1 MFKHYRTPSPAD
13 ECPDIFFDREFKRP
27 RRTDP
32 TPVARTQRNLSVGDL
47 RQFLTIWD
55 FTMNPSQQPEAA
67 VDRAATIIFSGI
79 LMFPDEEQRRETIW
93 DQVHQRLVQ
102 LLFIHG
108 FTSFTFKMEKSVP
121 QLLTSSTTVTPI
133 PLPAWLNISY
143 IIIVDPSVND
153 FLDYLNLAVIGSNMN
168 DKEWQDRRSA
178 METGSLH
185 PEWKA
190 CEREIVPRR
199 LLEILPAGN
208 ESAAAR
214 QRRETSARAHIAKA
228 ERTMAELQA
237 WVSEA
242 VESERNVLAQIN
254 NNPEV
259 HVASRKEAEF
269 RLRWAME

>member
-13 ECPDIFFDREFKRP
+13 ECPDIFFDRESKRP

-47 RQFLTIWD
+47 RQLLTIWD

-108 FTSFTFKMEKSVP
+108 LL
-121 QLLTSSTTVTPI
+121 QLHNVRVVTH
-133 PLPAWLNISY
+133 NHY
-143 IIIVDPSVND
+143 RQ
-153 FLDYLNLAVIGSNMN
+153 G
-168 DKEWQDRRSA
+168 
-178 METGSLH
+178 
-185 PEWKA
+185 
-190 CEREIVPRR
+190 R